1 MEKMPGKGVIAI
13 CCALAIALAA
23 LSEWDGVKQ
32 LNAAV
37 TMHMSEQMVD
47 VAGYA
52 SAYTRAYFKGLLDTV
67 ESLALAQAQSGE
79 ALDAESRQNTFTKM
93 MEIALEIA

>member
-23 LSEWDGVKQ
+23 LSAWDGVKQ

-52 SAYTRAYFKGLLDTV
+52 SAYTRAYFKGLLGTV
-67 ESLALAQAQSGE
+67 EGLALAQAQSGE
-79 ALDAESRQNTFTKM
+79 ALDAE
-93 MEIALEIA
+93 ALERITGELDAVAV